1 MDQSTQFNQ
10 SPVVLP
16 KKSSTLFVVIGF
28 LVLVVAVGAVLG
40 ALTYQK
46 NPALF
51 RKVNPFSKPSPAPT
65 QTEILPIPLSD
76 PLVVGASVSYRLS
89 GTIAEVNQSPDGSLS
104 LKLENPQGQLH
115 PNLFTV
121 AKDRT
126 VVSPKTGGFTATPSA
141 ELQKGDKVEL
151 IYLVDLRSGESL
163 VTQVQIK

>member
-10 SPVVLP
+10 PPVASP
-16 KKSSTLFVVIGF
+16 KRSSALFVIIGF
-28 LVLVVAVGAVLG
+28 LVLVVVVGVILG
-40 ALTYQK
+40 ALAWQK

-51 RKVNPFSKPSPAPT
+51 AKINPFSKPSPAPV
-65 QTEILPIPLSD
+65 QTEVLPIPLSQ

-104 LKLENPQGQLH
+104 LKLANSQGQLH

-126 VVSPKTGGFTATPSA
+126 VVSLKTGGFAATPSA
-141 ELQKGDKVEL
+141 ELKTGEKVEL
-151 IYLVDLRSGESL
+151 IYLVDLKSKESL